1 MIITD
6 TKELTAI
13 EEAVPKHSLPT
24 FSSYGLSAKK
34 CIFNYAEENELTVE
48 AFLGEMVI
56 LPITGK
62 VDEVE
67 EAIGEL
73 DDQLIKVQ
81 IFTEKDEVCGNAWL
95 EIASVERV
103 SLPVI

>member
-1 MIITD
+1 
-6 TKELTAI
+6 
-13 EEAVPKHSLPT
+13 
-24 FSSYGLSAKK
+24 
-34 CIFNYAEENELTVE
+34 
-48 AFLGEMVI
+48 MVI

-95 EIASVERV
+95 EIC
-103 SLPVI
+103 IG